1 MAVLVEAVR
10 WKGDAETG
18 LLELLEQ
25 RLLPLEETYLTY
37 DCPIAAAG
45 AITDMVVRG
54 APAIG
59 LAAAYAAVLAAQPR
73 NLARQSFEAALQVI
87 ADSRP
92 TAVNLHWAVARVQR
106 LVANR
111 GLDAAA
117 LLEEARA
124 IGREDIAANRAMGD
138 FGAALVPGA
147 GVRMLTYCNT
157 GSLATAGYGTALG
170 VIRSIHAQG
179 RLARAFACETRPY
192 LQGSRLTM
200 WEMHREEI
208 PCTLLTD
215 NMVAA
220 MMRAGEIDAVVVG
233 ADRVALNGDTAN
245 KIGTYGVAVIAKH
258 HGIPF
263 YVAAPISTLDLSMAS
278 GALIPIEE
286 RSAKEVTEV
295 RGVAVAP
302 PGISVRHPAFDVTPG
317 ELITGIITEQGVA
330 TAPYEVSL
338 PAMKALA

>member
-1 MAVLVEAVR
+1 
-10 WKGDAETG
+10 
-18 LLELLEQ
+18 
-25 RLLPLEETYLTY
+25 
-37 DCPIAAAG
+37 
-45 AITDMVVRG
+45 
-54 APAIG
+54 
-59 LAAAYAAVLAAQPR
+59 
-73 NLARQSFEAALQVI
+73 
-87 ADSRP
+87 
-92 TAVNLHWAVARVQR
+92 
-106 LVANR
+106 
-111 GLDAAA
+111 
-117 LLEEARA
+117 
-124 IGREDIAANRAMGD
+124 
-138 FGAALVPGA
+138 
-147 GVRMLTYCNT
+147 MLTYCNT

-179 RLARAFACETRPY
+179 RLARAYACETRPY

-330 TAPYEVSL
+330 TAPYEASL
-338 PAMKALA
+338 TAMKARA